1 MHVYVIFND
10 YTERKKK
17 KEKECERIFG
27 GLQQVLGT

>member
-1 MHVYVIFND
+1 MCTLYSMI
-10 YTERKKK
+10 TLKEKKK